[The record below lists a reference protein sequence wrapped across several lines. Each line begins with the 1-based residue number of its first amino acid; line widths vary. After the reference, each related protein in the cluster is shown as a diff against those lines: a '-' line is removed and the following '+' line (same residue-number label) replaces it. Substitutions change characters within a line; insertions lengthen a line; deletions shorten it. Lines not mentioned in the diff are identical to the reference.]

1 MVIGLAGTQIWAG
14 DVASDIRA
22 LTGAHTRLVWCQAV
36 DNPGDRFA
44 GGDGFRLCGFDTEDN
59 AGERRIVPEISSYSK
74 PLLTTDGSR
83 IIFSNRVDKYVYVV
97 DWDGAGLR
105 KLVKGFASDV
115 WADPK
120 TGIEWVYVR
129 TGDGSST
136 NPVFRYQIDNPKAGE
151 MVWNKGPTGHQKVP
165 WFQVSADGTRAGG
178 AFPWSNCGVAIL
190 PNRSWKKYGAGCWTS
205 LAPDNSYRFFLFN
218 GGHKTITVFDRDG
231 VNRRLVKVNGAANV
245 AGRDVYHPWWS
256 GDVRFLTVTGPGLDG
271 HQVELYIGKFNG
283 DFTAVEQWARVT
295 HNNKGDF
302 YGDAWVSPS
311 KHHPTAEARKA
322 KPEQLIVKPPSAE
335 EVAKYKTWPGNTAGL
350 IFLWETNDKTNQII
364 LPDGAAG
371 RSCRVEP
378 RGYAK
383 YDRHFAMD
391 LAGGAFFAEDVDRN
405 LLDACR
411 RTDQLTIEA
420 AITPAGLKQVG
431 PARIVSFSSDTG
443 SRNFTLGQQND
454 KLIFRLR
461 TPRTGDNGANPE
473 IELCE
478 LEAGKLQH
486 VIVTYMR
493 GLLACYLNG
502 EQVLVTNKVQGDLS
516 NWAPHHLIFGDEF
529 SGGRDWAGS
538 LEGIAIHSRFI
549 DLPEAEKR
557 YELYTARLKT
567 RKSAARL
574 VVQARL
580 ARTTPTPAP
589 KAIAPYRRC
598 LAVYEYDVEKVVTG
612 DYRKKKLHVAHW
624 VILDAKV
631 LPVSRRKGKS
641 YRLTLERFDDNPQLQ
656 AERRADDIDE
666 FDLPLYYDVGGGRMN
681 DPQITQITQIGEG
694 PLDNRTM
701 RQSDNG
707 PIFLTSDFGPWTV
720 RLND

>member
-1 MVIGLAGTQIWAG
+1 MVIGTAGTQIWAG

-22 LTGAHTRLVWCQAV
+22 LTGAPTRLVWCQAV
-36 DNPGDRFA
+36 DNPDDLFA
-44 GGDGFRLCGFDTEDN
+44 SVDDFRLCGFDTEDN
-59 AGERRIVPEISSYSK
+59 AGERRIVPEIANYSK

-83 IIFSNRVDKYVYVV
+83 VILSNRVDKYVYVV
-97 DWDGAGLR
+97 NWNGAGLR
-105 KLVKGFASDV
+105 KLVEGFAADV

-120 TGIEWVYVR
+120 TGIEWIYVR
-129 TGDGSST
+129 TGDGASR

-151 MVWNKGPTGHQKVP
+151 LVWNKGPTGHQKVP

-190 PNRSWKKYGAGCWTS
+190 PNRSWKKYGAGCWAS
-205 LAPDNSYRFFLFN
+205 LAPDNSYRCFVFN
-218 GGHKTITVFDRDG
+218 GDHKTITVFDRNA
-231 VNRRLVKVNGAANV
+231 VNRRVVNVSGATNV
-245 AGRDVYHPWWS
+245 GGRDVYNPRWT
-256 GDVRFLTVTGPGLDG
+256 GDVRFLTVTGPGIGVD
-271 HQVELYIGKFNG
+271 QAELYIGKFNG

-302 YGDAWVSPS
+302 YGDAWVSTS
-311 KHHPTAEARKA
+311 KRYPPKATAAERRALDALARENQRAQARTA
-322 KPEQLIVKPPSAE
+322 KPEQPIVNTPSAE
-335 EVAKYKTWPGNTAGL
+335 EVAKYKTWPGNTDGL
-350 IFLWETNDKTNQII
+350 IFLWEANDKTNQII
-364 LPDGAAG
+364 VPDGTAG
-371 RSCRVEP
+371 RTCRAEP

-391 LAGGAFFAEDVDRN
+391 LAGGAFLAEDVGRD

-420 AITPAGLKQVG
+420 AITTAGLKQVG
-431 PARIVSFSSDTG
+431 PARIVSFSSDTS

-461 TPRTGDNGANPE
+461 TPRTGNNGANPE
-473 IELCE
+473 IELCK
-478 LEAGKLQH
+478 LEAGKPQH
-486 VIVTYMR
+486 VIVTYLR
-493 GLLACYLNG
+493 DLLVCYLNG
-502 EQVLVTNKVQGDLS
+502 EQVLVTNKVQSDFS

-567 RKSAARL
+567 REPAARL
-574 VVQARL
+574 VLQGTL
-580 ARTTPTPAP
+580 AGTTPTPAP

-631 LPVSRRKGKS
+631 LPVNRRKGMS

-656 AERRADDIDE
+656 AERRVDDIDE
-666 FDLPLYYDVGGGRMN
+666 FDLPLYYDVGR
-681 DPQITQITQIGEG
+681 
-694 PLDNRTM
+694 
-701 RQSDNG
+701 
-707 PIFLTSDFGPWTV
+707 
-720 RLND
+720 